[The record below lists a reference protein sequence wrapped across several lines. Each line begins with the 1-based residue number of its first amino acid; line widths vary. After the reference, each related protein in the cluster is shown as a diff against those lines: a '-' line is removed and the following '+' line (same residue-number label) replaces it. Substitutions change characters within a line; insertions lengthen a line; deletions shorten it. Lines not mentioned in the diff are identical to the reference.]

1 MSREKTRGKT
11 VAILVWWGE
20 LQGSGSKN
28 HSAIIDYRRK
38 AIGGIGK
45 VKVNELPKPREGR
58 RTTYLRMRLR
68 GDRQRIVIA
77 HLVGAMGD

>member
-1 MSREKTRGKT
+1 
-11 VAILVWWGE
+11 V
-20 LQGSGSKN
+20 SKKQ
-28 HSAIIDYRRK
+28 SAIIDYRRK

-68 GDRQRIVIA
+68 GDRQRPVKSA
-77 HLVGAMGD
+77 KCMAPRVSPENSATFSPCS